1 MFSEVL
7 KKISDK
13 HKILILTHINP
24 DGDALGSASSFK
36 FLMEKLGKEA
46 VVLLEKEIPES
57 LKIFGDYFEYELKEF
72 DYDLVVSL
80 DTGDLERLGTLKEY
94 FKGETLNIDHHKSNA
109 YFADVNFVDPSSS
122 ATAEI
127 VYRLAKTLD
136 IVPDEKTANAIYGG
150 ILTDTG
156 GFMFSNTTE
165 ETHKIAG
172 SLISLGASFYNLNKK
187 LILEKDYKRQY
198 LSAKCIE
205 NMEFYEN
212 GKICVVTVSNEYANS
227 NDIKEEDLNGLAQV
241 PRTVSGVEV
250 GVLISEINKGT
261 VKVSLRSDEYVD
273 VSKIAEKFG
282 GGGHIRASG
291 IRISDCGIYNVKENI
306 LKEITKEL

>member
-24 DGDALGSASSFK
+24 DGDALGSASAFK
-36 FLMEKLGKEA
+36 FLMEELGKEA

-80 DTGDLERLGTLKEY
+80 DTGDLERLGTCKEY
-94 FKGETLNIDHHKSNA
+94 FKGETLNIDHHKSNG
-109 YFADVNFVDPSSS
+109 YFADVNFVDPSCS

-127 VYRLAKTLD
+127 VYRLADALG
-136 IVPDEKTANAIYGG
+136 IVPDKKTADAIYGG

-172 SLISLGASFYNLNKK
+172 KLISLGASFYNLNKK
-187 LILEKDYKRQY
+187 LMLEKDYKRQY

-291 IRISDCGIYNVKENI
+291 IRISNSGIDNVKENI
-306 LKEITKEL
+306 LKEIIKEL

>member
-1 MFSEVL
+1 MFNEVL

-24 DGDALGSASSFK
+24 DGDALGSATAFK
-36 FLMEKLGKEA
+36 FLLERSGKEA
-46 VVLLEKEIPES
+46 VILLEKELPES
-57 LKIFGDYFEYELKEF
+57 LKIFGDNFSYENTDF
-72 DYDLVVSL
+72 SYDLVVAL
-80 DTGDLERLGTLKEY
+80 DTGDIDRLGSLKKY
-94 FKGETLNIDHHKSNA
+94 FKGDSLNIDHHKSNTL
-109 YFADVNFVDPSSS
+109 FADVNFVDPSSS
-122 ATAEI
+122 ATGEI
-127 VYRLAKTLD
+127 VARLSEAMN
-136 IVPDEKTANAIYGG
+136 IVPDNLMASALYGA

-172 SLISLGASFYNLNKK
+172 KLISLGADFYNLNKK
-187 LILEKDYKRQY
+187 LMLENDYKRQY
-198 LSAKCIE
+198 LTAKCIE
-205 NMEFYEN
+205 NMEFFED
-212 GKICVVTVSNEYANS
+212 GKISVITISNEYANKF
-227 NDIKEEDLNGLAQV
+227 DIKEEDLNGLAQV

-250 GVLISEINKGT
+250 GVLISEVNKGT

-291 IRISDCGIYNVKENI
+291 IRISDGDIKKIKEDI